1 FGKES
6 AAILGA
12 VHEWRLSDAL
22 RLVDDLPWAH
32 RYDMLSDAVAL
43 LGTPPSVLI
52 DEALERARAQTEA
65 TLRAAEAA

>member
-1 FGKES
+1 M
-6 AAILGA
+6 
-12 VHEWRLSDAL
+12 